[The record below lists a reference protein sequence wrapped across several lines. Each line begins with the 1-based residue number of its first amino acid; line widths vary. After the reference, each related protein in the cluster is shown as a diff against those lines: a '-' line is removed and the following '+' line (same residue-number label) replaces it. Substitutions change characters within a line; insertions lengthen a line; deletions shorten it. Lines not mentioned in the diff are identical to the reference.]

1 MRNSLLGKMI
11 GAHLTVIVI
20 VFLTLFVAVSYLME
34 YYFHRAKERELVHN
48 AAELAESLARFPDP
62 VGPEVL
68 AVIGTFQQFTG
79 TTVWIVDSAGRIVTP
94 SRDALERAGEV
105 MAALAEE
112 TPAAVPAPGDFG
124 LDGFISWRDWDP
136 DTGQPL
142 LSVAVPLRRDDAA
155 GALYVHT
162 PLVGVRST
170 IRAVRRLLVS
180 AGLMAAGAAAVVGLA
195 FAGRIAAPL
204 HAMNRVVRAM
214 AEGDWRRRV
223 DVRSDD
229 EVGRLGRAFN
239 VMAERLAETIHQLSE
254 EKQKME
260 TILSSMTDG
269 VLFVDETQTV
279 RMANAAAA
287 PVLNVPP
294 ADAPGRPLSAVAA
307 HEQLPGL
314 FAQVISHRTAV
325 EATMTG
331 ANPEAGRTRTF
342 RVHVAPVTD
351 ESGRIRGAVGLFH
364 DDSETV
370 QLQKLRREF
379 IADVS
384 HELRTPLTSVRGFLE
399 AIADGVP
406 RSEEEAGEYLRI
418 AIDETA
424 RLQRLADALL
434 EASSIALGG
443 VAFEPVHVPLEPAVR
458 TVVDRVMP
466 QAAARGMTV
475 EVDVPGGLRVWAD
488 ADKLD
493 RILLN
498 LLDNALHYGRDGGRV
513 TVAARSAGDFVE
525 VSVEDDG
532 PGIPEAEQP
541 LVWERFYKVDK
552 ARRKAAG
559 SGLGLVIVRQLVE
572 LHGGRVGL
580 HSRPGRGSRFYFTL
594 PVRAEA
600 RTGRG

>member
-1 MRNSLLGKMI
+1 
-11 GAHLTVIVI
+11 
-20 VFLTLFVAVSYLME
+20 
-34 YYFHRAKERELVHN
+34 
-48 AAELAESLARFPDP
+48 
-62 VGPEVL
+62 
-68 AVIGTFQQFTG
+68 
-79 TTVWIVDSAGRIVTP
+79 
-94 SRDALERAGEV
+94 
-105 MAALAEE
+105 
-112 TPAAVPAPGDFG
+112 
-124 LDGFISWRDWDP
+124 
-136 DTGQPL
+136 
-142 LSVAVPLRRDDAA
+142 
-155 GALYVHT
+155 
-162 PLVGVRST
+162 
-170 IRAVRRLLVS
+170 
-180 AGLMAAGAAAVVGLA
+180 
-195 FAGRIAAPL
+195 
-204 HAMNRVVRAM
+204 
-214 AEGDWRRRV
+214 
-223 DVRSDD
+223 
-229 EVGRLGRAFN
+229 
-239 VMAERLAETIHQLSE
+239 
-254 EKQKME
+254 
-260 TILSSMTDG
+260 
-269 VLFVDETQTV
+269 TQTV

-287 PVLNVPP
+287 LVLNVPP